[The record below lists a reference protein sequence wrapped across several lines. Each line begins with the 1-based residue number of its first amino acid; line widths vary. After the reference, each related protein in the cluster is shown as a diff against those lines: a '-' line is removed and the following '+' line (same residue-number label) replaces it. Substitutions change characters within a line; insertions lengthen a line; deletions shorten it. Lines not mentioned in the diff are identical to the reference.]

1 MNGEYVDI
9 TPDMMG
15 KADPDQRWI
24 DQELDRIDPWR
35 HEQGADV
42 GTDRALRKL
51 VLELRQQLQNAPIAS
66 TGGPAFPAFEVRTHD
81 TGDLVENASQGMTLR
96 DYFAAK
102 VLPAIYKETTERARL
117 EGWPDDW
124 RMDVAEEAYEM
135 ADEMLKARAR

>member
-24 DQELDRIDPWR
+24 EQELDRIDPWR

-42 GTDRALRKL
+42 ATDRALREL

-96 DYFAAK
+96 DYFAGKAMQGICAFSPFNNGCE
-102 VLPAIYKETTERARL
+102 VIAYQAYKF
-117 EGWPDDW
+117 
-124 RMDVAEEAYEM
+124 
-135 ADEMLKARAR
+135 ADAMLKARAA